1 MPILSLAGP
10 ERLLSASY
18 RIAGLRGAPISPWI
32 VPPPADTIPLPA
44 LLQMSIVLED
54 CHGRNEMATI
64 QVSNE
69 AER

>member
-18 RIAGLRGAPISPWI
+18 RIAGPRGAPCSSPI
-32 VPPPADTIPLPA
+32 APSLAGPIPLPA
-44 LLQMSIVLED
+44 LLEITIHLED

-64 QVSNE
+64 PGEQ
-69 AER
+69 